1 MKFKGVIFD
10 LDGTLVDTLGDI
22 GASMNRALRARGFP
36 ELQVKEYRGKIGWG
50 IVRLAYLSLPEDKRD
65 EETAKE
71 LAAESARYYAETPL
85 AVSKP
90 YPGIGEVIAELKRR
104 KIKTAVLT
112 NKPDSVAQ
120 LVIAGL
126 FPSGSFDIVLGEKKG
141 SKRKPDPSAVWE
153 ILLALGLTPRDTIFM
168 GDSEI
173 DIETA
178 LAADC
183 HALAVS
189 WGYRPREVLFKAGA
203 QRVIDKPEDLLALV
217 EDTNH
222 IFTAG

>member
-10 LDGTLVDTLGDI
+10 LDGTLVDTLEDI
-22 GASMNRALRARGFP
+22 GSSMNRALRARGFP
-36 ELQVKEYRGKIGWG
+36 EHPAEEYREKVGWG
-50 IVRLAYLSLPEDKRD
+50 IVRLAYLSLPGDKRD
-65 EETAKE
+65 QETAEE
-71 LAAESARYYAETPL
+71 LAAEGARYYAETPL

-90 YPGIGEVIAELKRR
+90 YPGIGELIAELRRR

-112 NKPDSVAQ
+112 NKPDPVAQ

-126 FPSGSFDIVLGEKKG
+126 FPPGSFDMVLGEREG
-141 SKRKPDPSAVWE
+141 SKRKPDPSSVWE
-153 ILLALGLTPRDTIFM
+153 ILLSLGLTPRDTIFM

-173 DIETA
+173 DMETA

-189 WGYRPREVLFKAGA
+189 WGYRPRELLIKAGA
-203 QRVIDKPEDLLALV
+203 QRVIDSPRDLLALI
-217 EDTNH
+217 ED
-222 IFTAG
+222 AYM

>member
-22 GASMNRALRARGFP
+22 GSSMNRALGEKGFP
-36 ELQVKEYRGKIGWG
+36 LRRAEEYREMVGWG
-50 IVRLAYLSLPEDKRD
+50 IVRLASLALPENKRN

-71 LAAESARYYAETPL
+71 LAAEAARYYAETPL

-90 YPGIGEVIAELKRR
+90 YPGIREVVAELKRR

-112 NKPDSVAQ
+112 NKPDPVAQ

-126 FPSGSFDIVLGEKKG
+126 FPPGSFDVVLGERKG
-141 SKRKPDPSAVWE
+141 SKRKPDPSSVWE
-153 ILLALGLTPRDTIFM
+153 ILLELGLSPRDTIFM

-173 DIETA
+173 DMETA
-178 LAADC
+178 LAAEC

-189 WGYRPREVLFKAGA
+189 WGYRPKELLLKAGA
-203 QRVIDKPEDLLALV
+203 QRIIDKPEELLSII
-217 EDTNH
+217 EDAY
-222 IFTAG
+222 I